1 MEWKTVILLD
11 DFFQKEGDE
20 IGAVPGGIFTRP
32 LKNGMEEF
40 GSDEKNILYVAMT
53 RAKKN
58 LVFNFALLNL
68 LLGNG
73 DTFERVVY
81 MKDRKV
87 YFCKRYSIIPAIIP
101 LKKRKHE
108 FTNFKVLQKE
118 QSAF

>member
-11 DFFQKEGDE
+11 DFFRKDGAE

-32 LKNGMEEF
+32 WKSGLEEF
-40 GSDEKNILYVAMT
+40 GNDEKNILYVAMT

-87 YFCKRYSIIPAIIP
+87 YFCKRSY
-101 LKKRKHE
+101 
-108 FTNFKVLQKE
+108 
-118 QSAF
+118 

>member
-73 DTFERVVY
+73 DTFERVFY

-87 YFCKRYSIIPAIIP
+87 YFCKRYSIN
-101 LKKRKHE
+101 LH
-108 FTNFKVLQKE
+108 
-118 QSAF
+118 

>member
-1 MEWKTVILLD
+1 MYFKAKGLEWKTVILLD

-32 LKNGMEEF
+32 VKSNEEF

-87 YFCKRYSIIPAIIP
+87 YF
-101 LKKRKHE
+101 
-108 FTNFKVLQKE
+108 
-118 QSAF
+118 